1 MIDALLVLFG
11 VLGALSRY
19 SLSLIIH
26 VPYHF
31 PLATLIINLL
41 GCFILAFAT
50 RFLIWIP
57 RVSPKLVAVFGTGFV
72 GSFTTFSTFSL
83 ESFAL
88 IQSNH
93 FLEAAIYLLLS
104 GFGGLAASALGFRLS
119 KILLIKQRRRLRHAD

>member
-1 MIDALLVLFG
+1 MVYVLLVLFG

-26 VPYHF
+26 VSYF

-41 GCFILAFAT
+41 GCFILAFVT

-88 IQSNH
+88 IQSGH
-93 FLEAAIYLLLS
+93 YLEAAIYLVLS

-119 KILLIKQRRRLRHAD
+119 KILLIKQRRRLRHAG